1 MPPLT
6 PRSRRAIRDPRPP
19 FVLAVLVLDLARGDF
34 LEGDRQVVLARRLDH
49 RGRELVERPLTE
61 VVVVRV
67 DLASALG
74 GDDHGG
80 VVRVDLVKQLVDAG
94 TDHAL
99 SVPRTMRASSATASS
114 SGSFGTRCPTSG
126 AAASSSSA
134 TRSRRSTDSGSSVP

>member
-6 PRSRRAIRDPRPP
+6 PRSRRAIRALGSRS
-19 FVLAVLVLDLARGDF
+19 VLAVLVLDLARGDF

-49 RGRELVERPLTE
+49 RGRELVEGPLTE

-67 DLASALG
+67 DLAGALG
-74 GDDHGG
+74 GDDPGG
-80 VVRVDLVKQLVDAG
+80 VVRGALVKQLVEAG
-94 TDHAL
+94 ADHAL

-114 SGSFGTRCPTSG
+114 SRSFVTRCPNSG

-134 TRSRRSTDSGSSVP
+134 TRSRRP